1 MARLLSK
8 VFPSFPCMSL
18 TCRFVTTESLYALA
32 PIAITSPTL
41 RIIVRDS
48 SDHMVLVRLWK
59 DGDEVNFNTDARI
72 AALSNTPVVEGNA
85 EKIDVVDLMNAGL
98 DFAMGA

>member
-1 MARLLSK
+1 
-8 VFPSFPCMSL
+8 
-18 TCRFVTTESLYALA
+18 
-32 PIAITSPTL
+32 
-41 RIIVRDS
+41 
-48 SDHMVLVRLWK
+48 MVLVRLWK